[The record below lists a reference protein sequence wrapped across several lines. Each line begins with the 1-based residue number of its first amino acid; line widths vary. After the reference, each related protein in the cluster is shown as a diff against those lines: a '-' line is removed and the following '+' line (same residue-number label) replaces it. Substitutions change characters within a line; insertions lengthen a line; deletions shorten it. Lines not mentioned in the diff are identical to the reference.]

1 MASNSQESNKRLIEI
16 EKNFQ
21 VYVGID
27 FGTDGTGLAYA
38 LPTGEVF
45 VHQKWKG
52 YKRSVEVKP
61 KTRILLD
68 AGGNFLAFGQPA
80 TNSYITMGGEKT
92 GWMLF
97 ERFKMALYGMHTVIC
112 IYSII
117 ILAHIMYDL
126 YYIIL
131 IILYYNR

>member
-1 MASNSQESNKRLIEI
+1 MASQDNRLVEL

-68 AGGNFLAFGQPA
+68 KEGDFLAFGQPA

-97 ERFKMALYGMHTVIC
+97 ERFKMALY
-112 IYSII
+112 
-117 ILAHIMYDL
+117 
-126 YYIIL
+126 
-131 IILYYNR
+131 

>member
-1 MASNSQESNKRLIEI
+1 MANENKRLVEL

-68 AGGNFLAFGQPA
+68 ANGNFLAFGQPA

-97 ERFKMALYGMHTVIC
+97 ERFKMALYDKQVITNVNENYKENNNKKKKNLPVRVD
-112 IYSII
+112 IF
-117 ILAHIMYDL
+117 
-126 YYIIL
+126 
-131 IILYYNR
+131 N

>member
-1 MASNSQESNKRLIEI
+1 MASRIEI

-68 AGGNFLAFGQPA
+68 ANGNFLAFGQPA
-80 TNSYITMGGEKT
+80 TNSYITMGGAKT

-97 ERFKMALYGMHTVIC
+97 ERFKMALYDKQQQQSDNDDKDGNSGELREM
-112 IYSII
+112 
-117 ILAHIMYDL
+117 L
-126 YYIIL
+126 
-131 IILYYNR
+131 